1 MTNLDTVQE
10 KIDKALNAIS
20 TKKLRPYKQS
30 KYAKYLVV
38 VTPVEGGEPISK
50 SVESLELDAS
60 LALPEGEYLDI
71 NFKSIPLSIRRLFKD
86 AGSSLFRSYMRMLF
100 CADDDLVKSIKT
112 EEELYA
118 KSRELAQHLFN
129 KTANALMK
137 RSLLKLKAY
146 AILDSIPSDT
156 GIKHSAVF
164 SRTVI
169 IENAVSCDVNLEFNS
184 ERLKDMMLANL
195 ENIRDPN
202 KLYLEGVI
210 ATECN
215 NTIQGLSATTNT
227 QILEVAQSLV
237 KDNPALTIVNNTTQP
252 EVTTAIFSDEILQ
265 IASFIRKQFE
275 NL

>member
-1 MTNLDTVQE
+1 MTNLETLQE
-10 KIDKALNAIS
+10 KIDKALDAIS

-38 VTPVEGGEPISK
+38 VTQVEGGEPISK

-86 AGSSLFRSYMRMLF
+86 VGSSLFRSYMKMLF

-112 EEELYA
+112 EEDLYA

-156 GIKHSAVF
+156 GIKHSAMF

-210 ATECN
+210 ATECDK
-215 NTIQGLSATTNT
+215 TIQGLVAATNT
-227 QILEVAQSLV
+227 QILEVAQNLV
-237 KDNPALTIVNNTTQP
+237 KDNPALTIANNTTQP

>member
-10 KIDKALNAIS
+10 KIDKALDAIS

-38 VTPVEGGEPISK
+38 VTPVEGGESTSK

-86 AGSSLFRSYMRMLF
+86 VSSSLFRSYMKMLF

-169 IENAVSCDVNLEFNS
+169 IENAVSCDVNPEFNS

-210 ATECN
+210 ATECDK
-215 NTIQGLSATTNT
+215 TIQGLVAATNT
-227 QILEVAQSLV
+227 QILEVAQNLV
-237 KDNPALTIVNNTTQP
+237 KDNPALKIVNNTAQP
-252 EVTTAIFSDEILQ
+252 EVTTAIFSDEIMQ

>member
-10 KIDKALNAIS
+10 KIDKALDAIS

-30 KYAKYLVV
+30 KYAKYLVI

-60 LALPEGEYLDI
+60 LALPEGVYLDI

-215 NTIQGLSATTNT
+215 NTIQGLEHTTNAGM
-227 QILEVAQSLV
+227 LEVAQKLV
-237 KDNPALTIVNNTTQP
+237 KDNPALTIVNNTAQS
-252 EVTTAIFSDEILQ
+252 EVNTAIFSDEIMQ